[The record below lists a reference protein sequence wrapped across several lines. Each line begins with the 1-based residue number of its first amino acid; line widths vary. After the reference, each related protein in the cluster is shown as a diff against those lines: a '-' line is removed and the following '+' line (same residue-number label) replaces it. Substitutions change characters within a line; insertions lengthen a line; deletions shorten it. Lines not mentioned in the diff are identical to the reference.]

1 MDMVAAAALSKITN
15 TQVITYNEY
24 LSQKETN
31 PDQTFQY
38 FDCINF
44 ANICEFLIYRDA
56 IFICHL
62 TVKEMND
69 RNPKLN
75 IKFFKCVGWMR
86 WYRFRAITLPRFI
99 YDGIWNRSLPYL
111 PYQSTVTVIDFGNI
125 TKSGRKAFDI
135 PKLKKWLEDE
145 REYRK
150 KYGSVGLEPSDVT
163 LIMMYLA
170 RTYPPTNMESR
181 RQDCLLFPPVID
193 TISPHIKKAFPIQSK
208 YLNEML
214 THLNWMKTLKP
225 MYRENGKSK
234 CQGIQKIRKGWN
246 HQHRLM
252 IREGYY

>member
-15 TQVITYNEY
+15 TQ
-24 LSQKETN
+24 
-31 PDQTFQY
+31 
-38 FDCINF
+38 
-44 ANICEFLIYRDA
+44 
-56 IFICHL
+56 
-62 TVKEMND
+62 
-69 RNPKLN
+69 
-75 IKFFKCVGWMR
+75 
-86 WYRFRAITLPRFI
+86 
-99 YDGIWNRSLPYL
+99 
-111 PYQSTVTVIDFGNI
+111 
-125 TKSGRKAFDI
+125 SGRKAFDI

-225 MYRENGKSK
+225 MYRENEIHGNHTYLLEIHFNMRESSFL
-234 CQGIQKIRKGWN
+234 KGFPQRQT
-246 HQHRLM
+246 H
-252 IREGYY
+252 